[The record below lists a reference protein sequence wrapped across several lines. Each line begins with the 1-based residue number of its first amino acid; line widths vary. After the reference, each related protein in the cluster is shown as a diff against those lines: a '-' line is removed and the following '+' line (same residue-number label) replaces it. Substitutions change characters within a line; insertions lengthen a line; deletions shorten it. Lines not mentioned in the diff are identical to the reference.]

1 VVSKIRKDMTTI
13 DKFIDDQRNFVLRVF
28 KGNSEL
34 SPMLCILSEKED
46 KTYTSMCPIPT
57 ELMTDEGKDIIRYG
71 ILEKVKESMKKNGH
85 KLLCVNWNSEGWL
98 YKSTKE
104 ELEEVDGYYRKLPRT
119 EVLLMSFD
127 TEEGSKVITY
137 EIVRKMSVGVNG
149 LNEEVEV
156 ELMKL
161 GENFTTNGRF
171 TNMF

>member
-1 VVSKIRKDMTTI
+1 MTTI

-34 SPMLCILSEKED
+34 SPMLCMLTEKEG

-85 KLLCVNWNSEGWL
+85 KLLCVNWNSEGWM

-104 ELEEVDGYYRKLPRT
+104 ELEEVGGHYRKLPRT

-149 LNEEVEV
+149 LNEEVDV

-161 GENFTTNGRF
+161 DEKSVGKGRF

>member
-1 VVSKIRKDMTTI
+1 MYQSSKE
-13 DKFIDDQRNFVLRVF
+13 QLN
-28 KGNSEL
+28 
-34 SPMLCILSEKED
+34 
-46 KTYTSMCPIPT
+46 
-57 ELMTDEGKDIIRYG
+57 
-71 ILEKVKESMKKNGH
+71 
-85 KLLCVNWNSEGWL
+85 
-98 YKSTKE
+98 
-104 ELEEVDGYYRKLPRT
+104 EVDGYYRKLPRT

-127 TEEGSKVITY
+127 TEEGSKIITY

>member
-1 VVSKIRKDMTTI
+1 MTTI
-13 DKFIDDQRNFVLRVF
+13 DKFIDDQRDFVLRVF
-28 KGNSEL
+28 RGEGEL
-34 SPMLCILSEKED
+34 SPMLCLLTEKEGN
-46 KTYTSMCPIPT
+46 TYTSFCPIPT
-57 ELMTDEGKDIIRYG
+57 ELMTDEGKNVIRYG
-71 ILEKVKESMKKNGH
+71 LLEKVKDLMKKEGH
-85 KLLCVNWNSEGWL
+85 KLLCINWNSEGWM
-98 YKSTKE
+98 YKSSKE

-137 EIVRKMSVGVNG
+137 EIVRSMSVGVNG

-161 GENFTTNGRF
+161 GENFTTKGRF